1 MANLNQSYDFIKQ
14 IGVGGMATVFLGRH
28 PALERLV
35 AIKVVKGEQ
44 KDKVRRFEREAR
56 LSATLK
62 QENLPA
68 IFDYFTDDQNNH
80 YLVMEYVDG
89 VDISPIIKSKTTIPP
104 MIVAMIAREV
114 CRGLEHMHENGIIHR
129 DIKPSNVRLGKNGQ
143 VKLMDFGIAKH
154 EEDAGKSHLT
164 ATGVIVGTPSYMSPE
179 QASGDQLT
187 PQSDVYSLGIMMYEM
202 LTGKKPYTADT
213 NMTLISLIAQGK
225 FTPLSETHPHLPPA
239 LVDIVHRA
247 MVKSLR
253 QRYATTSEIIK
264 DLNKYLQSMSQ
275 IEIRDWLVRYYDAAT
290 TKDKIVDMNV
300 FVLPAPVSVET
311 AETTTRLVD
320 TEKNNNFVLNKRH
333 LVLGSAA
340 LVILCVLAYL
350 FWPSDHPLG
359 NYDPY
364 GRLALSVR
372 SDRQTIKDTRV
383 YVNDSEFPLDDN
395 FGGSLIIDNL
405 QPGRNAIKIRF
416 PLLYHTY
423 EYNFTLDGADE
434 SKALNLDLTKIAA
447 SLDGVRPESR
457 RYGFAVIS
465 EPAGV
470 SVHLDD
476 LKSKPLGKSPTGL
489 IFPSVKTGLHKIFL
503 QKEGYVTSAIERNFT
518 PDQNYTLQYEL
529 EPAKKK

>member
-1 MANLNQSYDFIKQ
+1 
-14 IGVGGMATVFLGRH
+14 
-28 PALERLV
+28 
-35 AIKVVKGEQ
+35 
-44 KDKVRRFEREAR
+44 
-56 LSATLK
+56 
-62 QENLPA
+62 
-68 IFDYFTDDQNNH
+68 
-80 YLVMEYVDG
+80 
-89 VDISPIIKSKTTIPP
+89 
-104 MIVAMIAREV
+104 
-114 CRGLEHMHENGIIHR
+114 
-129 DIKPSNVRLGKNGQ
+129 
-143 VKLMDFGIAKH
+143 
-154 EEDAGKSHLT
+154 
-164 ATGVIVGTPSYMSPE
+164 
-179 QASGDQLT
+179 
-187 PQSDVYSLGIMMYEM
+187 
-202 LTGKKPYTADT
+202 
-213 NMTLISLIAQGK
+213 
-225 FTPLSETHPHLPPA
+225 
-239 LVDIVHRA
+239 
-247 MVKSLR
+247 
-253 QRYATTSEIIK
+253 
-264 DLNKYLQSMSQ
+264 
-275 IEIRDWLVRYYDAAT
+275 IRDWLVRYYEAAT

-311 AETTTRLVD
+311 AETSTRPVD

-340 LVILCVLAYL
+340 LVVLCVLAYL

-529 EPAKKK
+529 GPAKKK